1 MALNPFKLYAQ
12 ISALLKIRTEVNK
25 LMSDATTVVVVAD
38 GAKKPGWKT
47 SEFWLSVAGIVVTI
61 GTAASSFI
69 PAAAFPWLAS
79 VAAIVP
85 TVYAVART
93 IAKAT
98 PTTAD
103 DQFLDALAA
112 KLTPLIKLD
121 DAAK

>member
-1 MALNPFKLYAQ
+1 
-12 ISALLKIRTEVNK
+12 
-25 LMSDATTVVVVAD
+25 MSEAITVVIAAD

-47 SEFWLSVAGIVVTI
+47 SEFWLSVAGVIGTI
-61 GTAASSFI
+61 GAAASSLI
-69 PAAAFPWLAS
+69 PATAFPWLAG

-103 DQFLDALAA
+103 DQFLDALAT
-112 KLTPLIKLD
+112 KLAPLIKLD
-121 DAAK
+121 GAPK